1 MIITS
6 RYASEVDID
15 FVRKAVRSIGRITI
29 KVEEAADACIN
40 SLLGLI
46 ETKVSY
52 VVQEAIIVI
61 KDIFRRYPGKYE
73 GIIPK
78 LCENLDVLDEPEAK
92 ASMVWVIGQFA
103 NRIDNADELMDDLT
117 YNFLEE
123 PTEVQFALVT
133 AAVKLFIYKSSSDS
147 VKALVHKVLKW
158 TTEDIDNPDL
168 RDRGFMYWRLLA
180 INPTVA
186 SEIVLSEKPAI
197 TMDADRMDRGALDQ
211 LLLHTGTLG
220 SIYHKNPEV
229 RCSIHLAS
237 FAVVKS
243 HFFLLCLTQTFI
255 RGAAG
260 RALVDSPALNT
271 LSRQLLV
278 PVQRE
283 MPVSGPIIVQGPG
296 PIEPSASSGGPSS
309 LPLSTSK
316 PAPPLPHD
324 GGLEGGLL
332 EREAS
337 AGEEEEDEDE
347 DAGFAKGKLSPVRQM
362 TTTDPYANLNAA
374 FGEYAVDAPR
384 PGAAGQNA
392 GLLF

>member
-1 MIITS
+1 
-6 RYASEVDID
+6 
-15 FVRKAVRSIGRITI
+15 VRKAVRSIGRITI
-29 KVEEAADACIN
+29 KVEEAADACIQ

-61 KDIFRRYPGKYE
+61 KDIFRRYPGRYE
-73 GIIPK
+73 GIIPT

-103 NRIDNADELMDDLT
+103 DRIDNADELMDDLT

-123 PTEVQFALVT
+123 PIEVQFALVT

-197 TMDADRMDRGALDQ
+197 TTDADRMDRGALDQ

-229 RCSIHLAS
+229 RYLPTLAPLTTSIL
-237 FAVVKS
+237 
-243 HFFLLCLTQTFI
+243 FFL
-255 RGAAG
+255 A
-260 RALVDSPALNT
+260 
-271 LSRQLLV
+271 
-278 PVQRE
+278 
-283 MPVSGPIIVQGPG
+283 
-296 PIEPSASSGGPSS
+296 
-309 LPLSTSK
+309 
-316 PAPPLPHD
+316 
-324 GGLEGGLL
+324 
-332 EREAS
+332 
-337 AGEEEEDEDE
+337 
-347 DAGFAKGKLSPVRQM
+347 
-362 TTTDPYANLNAA
+362 
-374 FGEYAVDAPR
+374 
-384 PGAAGQNA
+384 
-392 GLLF
+392 